1 MSPPPPS
8 SLLFCSAPISSGIF
22 LLQVHKEKVD
32 KVPNALPGRHN
43 IDIEIY
49 GMEGI
54 PEEDM
59 KAHEKEKAGKGNTV
73 YSFYF
78 AQESVTV
85 KSVWTPFLMRIYMIK
100 GYQN

>member
-1 MSPPPPS
+1 MRHISIPPMQS
-8 SLLFCSAPISSGIF
+8 FCSCAPVSSGT

-59 KAHEKEKAGKGNTV
+59 KAHEKEKAGKGSTTI
-73 YSFYF
+73 
-78 AQESVTV
+78 VTV
-85 KSVWTPFLMRIYMIK
+85 SSTVSILLRHLI
-100 GYQN
+100 